1 MSSLLT
7 LPPFDAAAV
16 LSGFSLVVVL
26 TLLALLIGKDTL
38 LMLLGRR
45 STILHRALNVAVA
58 PLALVFFL
66 IITLYLLQTLG

>member
-7 LPPFDAAAV
+7 LPPFDAAVV

-45 STILHRALNVAVA
+45 SSLLHRALNVAVA
-58 PLALVFFL
+58 PLVLVFFL
-66 IITLYLLQTLG
+66 IITLYLAQTLG